1 MATAPSTGIVFADTK
16 PHYVI
21 LDGLRGVAA
30 LLVIVYHVFEC
41 FDWSPA
47 PHGYLAVDFF
57 FVLSGFVIGYAYD
70 DRWKKP
76 TPSLPSVANEGFAP
90 LDGVA
95 ATPVAAL
102 KTPVARGEGSLNTF
116 SFFRRRL
123 IRLHPMVVAGAV
135 IGVVCFLLQGS
146 VKWDG
151 TSMPF
156 HLVMWALLFGM
167 FMIPLWPGAAADVRG
182 NGEMFP
188 LNGPNWSL
196 FFEYIG
202 NILYALL
209 LHRLPTRWLAA
220 LASVLACLLAAVA
233 LHDGYLGVGWSM
245 VDHGFWTGLV
255 RMLFPYTIGMLMARE
270 FRPMKVRNAF
280 WLCSVV
286 IVAVGVLPLLL
297 GELSPVANGLYDA
310 VCVIFVF
317 PLLVWVGASEMN
329 VKATTQRVSNF
340 LGNLSYPLYA
350 IHYPLMYLFYAHI
363 GFQGELVPIA
373 KLADVWPVALAL
385 PFACI
390 ALGWLCFRYY
400 DLPLRRWLSKKTTR
414 QS

>member
-16 PHYVI
+16 PHYAI

-30 LLVIVYHVFEC
+30 LLVVLYHVFEC

-70 DRWKKP
+70 DRWKKRP
-76 TPSLPSVANEGFAP
+76 TPNPS
-90 LDGVA
+90 
-95 ATPVAAL
+95 
-102 KTPVARGEGSLNTF
+102 RGEGSLNTY

-135 IGVVCFLLQGS
+135 IGAVCFLLQGS

-151 TSMPF
+151 T
-156 HLVMWALLFGM
+156 HVGIGWVMIAMLLGM
-167 FMIPLWPGAAADVRG
+167 FMLPLWPGAAADVRG

-202 NILYALL
+202 NIIYALL
-209 LHRLPTRWLAA
+209 LRRLPTRWLAA

-270 FRPMKVRNAF
+270 FRPMKVHNAF

-297 GELSPVANGLYDA
+297 GELSPVVNGLYDA
-310 VCVIFVF
+310 VCVIFLF
-317 PLLVWVGASEMN
+317 PLLVWVGASEMS

-350 IHYPLMYLFYAHI
+350 VHYPLMYLFYAHI

-373 KLADVWPVALAL
+373 KLADVWPVAIAL

>member
-1 MATAPSTGIVFADTK
+1 MTM
-16 PHYVI
+16 
-21 LDGLRGVAA
+21 
-30 LLVIVYHVFEC
+30 
-41 FDWSPA
+41 
-47 PHGYLAVDFF
+47 
-57 FVLSGFVIGYAYD
+57 
-70 DRWKKP
+70 
-76 TPSLPSVANEGFAP
+76 
-90 LDGVA
+90 
-95 ATPVAAL
+95 
-102 KTPVARGEGSLNTF
+102 GE
-116 SFFRRRL
+116 FFRRRL

-151 TSMPF
+151 ISVPF

-167 FMIPLWPGAAADVRG
+167 FMLPLWPGAAADVRG

-202 NILYALL
+202 NSLYAVLL
-209 LHRLPTRWLAA
+209 RRLPTRWLAA

-270 FRPMKVRNAF
+270 FRPMKVHNAF
-280 WLCSVV
+280 WLCSVL

-329 VKATTQRVSNF
+329 VTATTQRVSNF

-350 IHYPLMYLFYAHI
+350 IHYPLMYLFYAYI
-363 GFQGELVPIA
+363 GFKGELVPIA
-373 KLADVWPVALAL
+373 KLADVWPVAIAL

-400 DLPLRRWLSKKTTR
+400 DLPLRRWLSKKTTK